1 MYKNH
6 REAFQLK
13 KSSKHPIES
22 NFDNIINQASIKM
35 KEMILEKQET
45 DKKTNILI
53 GKENV
58 LNENIRYLE
67 NKIKDKKQIISS
79 LNIQLKETENEVN
92 QLKEEKIQAIKE
104 ANVQEAKLKDNIN
117 AISEELEKIKYG
129 TIPAEAAKVF
139 ELKKE
144 CEEVLALKEN
154 NNKLREQLYLL
165 SRRIYTLEV
174 IIYIL
179 IYF

>member
-1 MYKNH
+1 
-6 REAFQLK
+6 
-13 KSSKHPIES
+13 
-22 NFDNIINQASIKM
+22 
-35 KEMILEKQET
+35 MILEKQET

-104 ANVQEAKLKDNIN
+104 ANIQEAKLKDNIN
-117 AISEELEKIKYG
+117 AISEELWN
-129 TIPAEAAKVF
+129 
-139 ELKKE
+139 L
-144 CEEVLALKEN
+144 
-154 NNKLREQLYLL
+154 
-165 SRRIYTLEV
+165 
-174 IIYIL
+174 
-179 IYF
+179 